1 MLNLKR
7 KFRRKG
13 LKVNLML
20 FFWDFKPRDICM
32 FLNNLLYLYSARPNL
47 ARVEAVSIGKDRNW
61 KLCAKFGEILANQS
75 YGRGGNLG
83 LESDQ

>member
-1 MLNLKR
+1 
-7 KFRRKG
+7 
-13 LKVNLML
+13 ML
-20 FFWDFKPRDICM
+20 FFWDFKPRDVCM